1 MALILNKAI
10 FPSVLVRCMVPEFD
24 GVGLM
29 WTAEALLSSNCRCIL
44 RVLSIRA
51 YPRSFPRMGAPQ
63 KATLSRTKWRKL
75 RGGVRQRRPID
86 HLWRRADAGVGII
99 VFVN

>member
-1 MALILNKAI
+1 
-10 FPSVLVRCMVPEFD
+10 
-24 GVGLM
+24 
-29 WTAEALLSSNCRCIL
+29 
-44 RVLSIRA
+44 
-51 YPRSFPRMGAPQ
+51 MGAPQ